1 MILMMENKD
10 NKPQF
15 NDKSNIKTEEKRGSF
30 RRPFWRGKVG
40 GASGAARPS
49 GATFPL
55 ADLALFRPAGLH
67 SLSLFCLLC
76 GGDLVFVVILFVT
89 AGTYCSLFLSL
100 LHPLLPLL
108 EPTASTGVI
117 CLSCSITVVAG
128 INITGSAA
136 VVITTAVKTSTTAVV
151 VTMGRFQNL
160 CYYYYC

>member
-1 MILMMENKD
+1 M
-10 NKPQF
+10 
-15 NDKSNIKTEEKRGSF
+15 EEKRGIF

-76 GGDLVFVVILFVT
+76 GGDLVFVVILFVA

-117 CLSCSITVVAG
+117 CLSCSITVAVVAG
-128 INITGSAA
+128 NNITGSAA

-160 CYYYYC
+160 CHYYYC